1 MENWVLIPIGIT
13 IASFASL
20 IGIGGGL
27 LWAPY
32 FILFRGFDPQKAI
45 LFSFLIQF
53 VGMGSATSWNVRHR
67 NIYWKLVLFFLP
79 VIVVGVVIGA
89 FLNQRVADPRLLK
102 GILGVVSI
110 FVSLYFAF
118 QTERYD
124 TVLTLDKSTQP
135 TVQQQGQSLF
145 FGILS
150 GLFSVGISDF
160 LVPVMRS
167 KLKIPMKYSIGTS
180 LFLNF
185 CLALAGALTHLS
197 FTNHTLNREM
207 MSILLFSWVGV
218 FIGGQ
223 LGPKLASIIEE
234 GRLKEIFIFTLLL
247 IGIHLIYKT
256 L

>member
-1 MENWVLIPIGIT
+1 MENWLLIPIGIT

-53 VGMGSATSWNVRHR
+53 VGMGSAAFWNVRHR
-67 NIYWKLVLFFLP
+67 KIYWRLVLYFLP
-79 VIVVGVVIGA
+79 VIILGVIAGA
-89 FLNQRVADPRLLK
+89 FLSQRVADPRFLK
-102 GILGVVSI
+102 GVLGVVSI
-110 FVSLYFAF
+110 FVSIYFAF

-124 TVLTLDKSTQP
+124 AVLSLDRTITPSVK
-135 TVQQQGQSLF
+135 QQGQGLF
-145 FGILS
+145 FGVLS

-167 KLKIPMKYSIGTS
+167 RLRIPMKYSIGTS
-180 LFLNF
+180 LLLNF
-185 CLALAGALTHLS
+185 CLAIVGAVTHLS
-197 FTNHTLNREM
+197 FSRSSPDNEM
-207 MSILLFSWVGV
+207 LTILVFSWIGV

-223 LGPKLASIIEE
+223 LGPKLASVIDE

-247 IGIHLIYKT
+247 MGIHLIYKS